1 MIKKKTIN
9 KVPATTAANIIKN
22 IAEKI
27 KRPLNLVIILSK
39 KLVGVVV
46 SGLMNPSLTAS
57 FTDLVKSSS
66 ILFSFFRRDDP
77 LGSSLHLIKFVYDP
91 ASGISKITSLF
102 YQHHFLNIG
111 ESIAAEPVEVCAC

>member
-57 FTDLVKSSS
+57 FTDLVKSSN
-66 ILFSFFRRDDP
+66 ILFSFFKRDDP
-77 LGSSLHLIKFVYDP
+77 LGSSLHLIK
-91 ASGISKITSLF
+91 LF
-102 YQHHFLNIG
+102 MIPQAGFLK
-111 ESIAAEPVEVCAC
+111 